1 MRIVIGGKKSGIYKV
16 LNVRMATMEMLPGS
30 HALISKRVK
39 EERKSH
45 KQISVELKGLYPG
58 VRGLSIRSVRRFCEK
73 HDIHATSLL
82 TNENL
87 DRVVSSSIAKV
98 QN

>member
-1 MRIVIGGKKSGIYKV
+1 M
-16 LNVRMATMEMLPGS
+16 LNDGNTGEATGYTC
-30 HALISKRVK
+30 VNFK
-39 EERKSH
+39 EEQKSH
-45 KQISVELKGLYPG
+45 NQISVKLNGLYPG

-82 TNENL
+82 TNEDL